1 MVERVSEPLTR
12 FLFDSLQTKR
22 EIDESF
28 IAEVI
33 EFVVNAL
40 SLNEYVR
47 DYKINNKPWNGS
59 DEILTAE
66 YIYNNKR
73 IKFNL
78 QCALEFYKHNSKNL
92 RLDSFEK
99 IAIIYD
105 RVIKSLLHE
114 LEHANQCKKIIA
126 RDQSLEGIIISNSN
140 MNTILAINSTY
151 YEKLIL
157 AGYSEKEIYLYFAE
171 KERRYNKY
179 YKYDPSERLAE
190 YYSHKTMATILK
202 ELGTLPNISYFEC
215 LKLCQNYIKG
225 YIDGVVPTKFYFK
238 MLGLSD
244 FWPKILLQSQNLD
257 FETRVS
263 LGLPISKEEYKYL
276 ESTTATLERLLIK

>member
-33 EFVVNAL
+33 EIVVNAL
-40 SLNEYVR
+40 DLNEYV
-47 DYKINNKPWNGS
+47 KGHTIINKPWNGS
-59 DEILTAE
+59 DKIKAAK
-66 YIYNNKR
+66 YNYSSKK
-73 IKFNL
+73 ITFYL
-78 QCALEFYKHNSKNL
+78 QTALEFYIYNSNKF
-92 RLDSFEK
+92 RLDTWEK
-99 IAIIYD
+99 IAFIYD
-105 RVIKSLLHE
+105 RVMQTLLHE
-114 LEHANQCKKIIA
+114 LEHSNQPQKI
-126 RDQSLEGIIISNSN
+126 DFESQDLEKV
-140 MNTILAINSTY
+140 ILGYTNIPILL
-151 YEKLIL
+151 YEHFYKLIEQ
-157 AGYSEKEIYLYFAE
+157 GYSGQKANELIAE
-171 KERRYNKY
+171 KNNISRQYYNYNPK
-179 YKYDPSERLAE
+179 ERLAE